1 MAKFQL
7 GATVLKYDSSQRG
20 IIKEIAPAR
29 RGRQIY
35 RVSWGSKETDELEE
49 DLVLDYD
56 VSDPFE
62 RCSNAIFG
70 TYSEYSKKN
79 TTFKI
84 KSSNNSTISSL
95 KASKTLFRAYQFKP
109 LLKFLNSPNRR
120 LLVADEVGLGKTI
133 EAGHIMLELKAR
145 RELHNVLIVCPKSLQ
160 EKWKA
165 ELQEKFGLSFRIY
178 DDSKDLLDDLQYR
191 NGQVRAIINYEKIR
205 FKKQDTKK
213 AEKTGEPDSL
223 ISYLTDSG
231 RKFSL
236 VVCDEAHRLR
246 NKKENQTYDGAE
258 VLMTLADSALFLT
271 ATPVMMSNEN
281 LYNLL
286 HLLDNTRYFN
296 YQIFNN
302 LMEQNRPFI
311 LAISALNANAP
322 LKQIENDLSTS
333 EIYTTYS
340 ADEREIY
347 SNYTT
352 VGDAFK
358 DDPIYLE
365 IITLLEG
372 EDNYKNR
379 ARLQYLLNTISV
391 MNNVFS
397 RTRKREVTMDMSQ
410 AERKPHLVKV
420 QLEEEEQ
427 EHFDDVIDEY
437 INENS
442 YIDSDGEFK
451 MDQGAA
457 LGLITKKKQVASSV
471 YAFLN
476 EEEDLIHGYDAYA
489 EYPDGKV
496 DRLVDII
503 REVFKHGVNKLIVF
517 AEFRRTLHYLQIRLK
532 QRGYNS
538 LIIHGQIDGRVE
550 IIEKFKNDPNI
561 HILLSSKV
569 GSEGLDMQFCNSMVN
584 YDLPWNPMDI
594 EQRIGRI
601 DRFGQQSEIVN
612 IYSMVV
618 AGSIQEDIYERLLSR
633 IGIFKGTIGDM
644 EAILDAPAPG
654 NARSSIR
661 KWIDQSERELYV
673 KKLTQEERVR
683 KMEEI
688 ARAIENERENIRHL
702 DEGLNNTL
710 TNDSYFRDEID
721 RILRKNAYV
730 TEIELRNYIE
740 SAISAEL
747 STCRLNDL
755 GGGVFEFVVPVSEPK
770 ALRNFLVKYQPLGE
784 EYDLLFSSFIR
795 SLDDRL
801 SFRLTFK
808 QELAYDDRSIIFV
821 NIYHPIICACQNY
834 FQSKDDRISTSFS
847 YALQSDDMMPSGG
860 HYFLAVYKLATS
872 RMVQGIKKTS
882 AELYPVLYDAHAQSI
897 VHDTELVDHLF
908 GLSQITGKEHNPDVE
923 FLKTEIIQDM
933 RYDFLDTIRDEIK
946 RRLDEIKRTSES
958 ERQRN
963 DIQTREYY
971 QSLIESRETSID
983 EWETR
988 LRYDRDWMTPK
999 EVRELEGAIRL
1010 GKANVE
1016 TYRKAMEDRL
1026 DIINADPG
1034 ITIEEEIL
1042 SLNFVCIL

>member
-7 GATVLKYDSSQRG
+7 GATVLKYDSTDRG
-20 IIKEIAPAR
+20 TIVEVAPAR

-35 RVSWGSKETDELEE
+35 RVNWGSKVTDELEE

-109 LLKFLNSPNRR
+109 LLKYLNSPSRR

-145 RELHNVLIVCPKSLQ
+145 RELQNVLIVCPKSLQ
-160 EKWKA
+160 EKWKM
-165 ELQEKFGLSFRIY
+165 ELQEKFGLTFRIY
-178 DDSKDLLDDLQYR
+178 EKPKELLEELQYH
-191 NGQVRAIINYEKIR
+191 NGQVKAIINYEKIR
-205 FKKQDTKK
+205 FKKNDTKK
-213 AEKTGEPDSL
+213 AEQTGEPDNL

-246 NKKENQTYDGAE
+246 NTGTLIYGGAE
-258 VLMTLADSALFLT
+258 ILMSLSDSALFLT
-271 ATPVMMSNEN
+271 ATPVMISNEN

-296 YQIFNN
+296 YQIFSN

-311 LAISALNANAP
+311 IAISALNANAP
-322 LKQIENDLSTS
+322 LSSIKAELSGA
-333 EIYTTYS
+333 EIYTSYS

-352 VGDAFK
+352 VADAFK
-358 DDPIYLE
+358 DDPIYKE
-365 IITLLEG
+365 IMELLDG

-379 ARLQYLLNTISV
+379 ARLQYLLNSISV
-391 MNNVFS
+391 MNSVFS

-420 QLEEEEQ
+420 QLAEEEQ
-427 EHFDDVIDEY
+427 EYFDEAIDEY
-437 INENS
+437 ITENS
-442 YIDSDGEFK
+442 YVDSEGEMK
-451 MDQGAA
+451 MDQSAV
-457 LGLITKKKQVASSV
+457 LGLITKKKQIASSV
-471 YAFLN
+471 FAFMN
-476 EEEDLIHGYDAYA
+476 TEEDLYSGYDAYA
-489 EYPDGKV
+489 NYSDGKV
-496 DRLVDII
+496 DRLVEII
-503 REVFKHGVNKLIVF
+503 KEVFKHGTQKIIIF
-517 AEFRRTLHYLQIRLK
+517 AEFRKTLHYLQIRLK
-532 QRGYNS
+532 ERGYNS
-538 LIIHGQIDGRVE
+538 LIIHGQIHNRAE
-550 IIEKFKNDPNI
+550 IIDEFKNNPNI

-601 DRFGQQSEIVN
+601 DRFGQLSEVVN

-618 AGSIQEDIYERLLSR
+618 AGSIQEDIYERLLTR

-644 EAILDAPAPG
+644 EAILDAPSPVDG
-654 NARSSIR
+654 KISIR
-661 KWIDQSERELYV
+661 KWMEESERELFV
-673 KKLTQEERVR
+673 KKLTPQERIR
-683 KMEEI
+683 KMEEV
-688 ARAIENERENIRHL
+688 AQAIENERENIRHL

-721 RILRKNAYV
+721 RILKKNAYV

-740 SAISAEL
+740 SVIAAEL
-747 STCRLNDL
+747 TTCRLDDL
-755 GGGVFEFVVPVSEPK
+755 GGGIFEFVVPVSEPR
-770 ALRNFLVKYQPLGE
+770 ALRNFLVRYQPTGE
-784 EYDLLFSSFIR
+784 EYDQLFNSFIR
-795 SLDDRL
+795 SLDDKL
-801 SFRLTFK
+801 TFRLTFK
-808 QELAYDDRSIIFV
+808 QELAYEDRHLIFV
-821 NIYHPIICACQNY
+821 NIYHPLICACQNY
-834 FQSKDDRISTSFS
+834 FQSKDDKISTSFS
-847 YALQSDDMMPSGG
+847 YALKADDMMLSGG
-860 HYFLAVYKLATS
+860 HYFLAVYKLVTS

-882 AELYPVLYDAHAQSI
+882 AELFPVLYDALTQNI
-897 VHDTELVDHLF
+897 VTDTDLVDHLF
-908 GLSQITGKEHNPDVE
+908 GLSQTAGREHNPDAE
-923 FLKTEIIQDM
+923 YINKEIIQDM
-933 RYDFLDTIRDEIK
+933 RYDFLDAIHGEIK
-946 RRLDEIKRTSES
+946 SRIDEIKRTAES

-963 DIQTREYY
+963 DLQTREYY
-971 QSLIESRETSID
+971 RSLIDSRETSIE
-983 EWETR
+983 EWESR
-988 LRYDRDWMTPK
+988 LRYSRDWMTPK

-1016 TYRKAMEDRL
+1016 AYRKAMEDRL
-1026 DIINADPG
+1026 SIINADPG

-1042 SLNFVCIL
+1042 SLNLVCIL

>member
-7 GATVLKYDSSQRG
+7 GASVLKRDSSIRG
-20 IIKEIAPAR
+20 VIIDVAPAR

-35 RVSWGSKETDELEE
+35 RVNWDGKITDELEE
-49 DLVLDYD
+49 DLVQDYN

-62 RCSNAIFG
+62 RCSNGIFG

-79 TTFKI
+79 TSFKI

-109 LLKFLNSPNRR
+109 LLKFLNSPSRR

-145 RELHNVLIVCPKSLQ
+145 RELQNVLIVCPWSLQ
-160 EKWKA
+160 EKWKG

-178 DDSKDLLDDLQYR
+178 EKSKELLEDLQYH
-191 NGQVRAIINYEKIR
+191 NGKVRAIINYEKIR
-205 FKKQDTKK
+205 FKKNDTKK
-213 AEKTGEPDSL
+213 AEQTGEPDNL

-246 NKKENQTYDGAE
+246 NTGTLIYGGAE
-258 VLMTLADSALFLT
+258 ILMSLSDSALFLT
-271 ATPVMMSNEN
+271 ATPVMISNEN

-296 YQIFNN
+296 YQIFSN
-302 LMEQNRPFI
+302 LVEQNRPFI
-311 LAISALNANAP
+311 TALSALNANAP
-322 LKQIENDLSTS
+322 LRSIKEALSTA
-333 EIYTTYS
+333 EVYTTFS

-347 SNYTT
+347 SSYTT
-352 VGDAFK
+352 VNDAFK
-358 DDPIYLE
+358 DDPIYQE
-365 IITLLEG
+365 IMGLLDG
-372 EDNYKNR
+372 ADSYKNR
-379 ARLQYLLNTISV
+379 ARLQYLLNSISV
-391 MNNVFS
+391 MNSVFS

-410 AERKPHLVKV
+410 AERKPHLVPV
-420 QLEEEEQ
+420 QLAAEEQ
-427 EHFDDVIDEY
+427 EYFDEAIDEY
-437 INENS
+437 VTENS
-442 YIDSDGEFK
+442 WVDSYGEVK
-451 MDQGAA
+451 MDQSAV
-457 LGLITKKKQVASSV
+457 LGLITKKKQIASSV
-471 YAFLN
+471 FAFLN
-476 EEEDLIHGYDAYA
+476 DEDDLYGGHDAFS
-489 EYPDGKV
+489 EYSDGKV
-496 DRLVDII
+496 DRLVEII
-503 REVFKHGVNKLIVF
+503 KEVFKNGINKIIVF
-517 AEFRRTLHYLQIRLK
+517 AEFRKTLHYLQLRLK
-532 QRGYNS
+532 KRGYNS
-538 LIIHGQIDGRVE
+538 LIIHGMIQNRAE
-550 IIEKFKNDPNI
+550 IIDEFKNNPNI

-601 DRFGQQSEIVN
+601 DRFGQQSEVVN

-618 AGSIQEDIYERLLSR
+618 AGSIQEDIYERLLTR

-644 EAILDAPAPG
+644 EAILDAPSPG
-654 NARSSIR
+654 NNRISIR
-661 KWIDQSERELYV
+661 KMMEESERELYIR
-673 KKLTQEERVR
+673 KLTPEERVR
-683 KMEEI
+683 KMEEV
-688 ARAIENERENIRHL
+688 AQAIENERENIRHL

-740 SAISAEL
+740 SVIAEEL
-747 STCRLNDL
+747 TTCCLEDL
-755 GGGVFEFVVPVSEPK
+755 GGGVFEFVVPISEPR
-770 ALRNFLVKYQPLGE
+770 ALRNFLVRYQPFGE
-784 EYDLLFSSFIR
+784 EYDQLFNSFIR
-795 SLDDRL
+795 SLDDHL

-808 QELAYDDRSIIFV
+808 QELAYDDHSLVFV
-821 NIYHPIICACQNY
+821 NIYHPLICACQHY
-834 FQSKDDRISTSFS
+834 FQTKDDRISTSFS
-847 YALQSDDMMPSGG
+847 YSLLADEIMPAGG
-860 HYFLAVYKLATS
+860 HYFLAVYKLMTS
-872 RMVQGIKKTS
+872 RMVQGIKKTN
-882 AELYPVLYDAHAQSI
+882 AELFPVLYDAHTMNI
-897 VHDTELVDHLF
+897 VTDTEIVDHLF
-908 GLSQITGKEHNPDVE
+908 GLSQVAGREHNPDVE
-923 FLKTEIIQDM
+923 YLKADVIQDM
-933 RYDFLDTIRDEIK
+933 RYDFLDAIHAEIQK
-946 RRLDEIKRTSES
+946 RIDEIKRTSES

-963 DIQTREYY
+963 DLQTREYY
-971 QSLIESRETSID
+971 RSLIESREQSID

-988 LRYDRDWMTPK
+988 LRYSAEWMTPK

-1016 TYRKAMEDRL
+1016 NYRKQMEARL

-1042 SLNFVCIL
+1042 SLNLVCVV

>member
-1 MAKFQL
+1 MANFQL
-7 GATVLKYDSSQRG
+7 GATVLKYDSSERG
-20 IIKEIAPAR
+20 TIVEVAPAR

-35 RVSWGSKETDELEE
+35 RVNWGSKVTDELEE

-79 TTFKI
+79 TSFKI

-109 LLKFLNSPNRR
+109 LLKFLNSPSRR

-145 RELHNVLIVCPKSLQ
+145 RELQNVLIVCPKSLQ
-160 EKWKA
+160 EKWKM
-165 ELQEKFGLSFRIY
+165 ELQEKFGLTFRIY
-178 DDSKDLLDDLQYR
+178 EKPKELLEELQYH

-205 FKKQDTKK
+205 FKKNDTKK
-213 AEKTGEPDSL
+213 AEQTGEPDNL

-246 NKKENQTYDGAE
+246 NTGTLIYGGAE
-258 VLMTLADSALFLT
+258 ILMSLSDSALFLT
-271 ATPVMMSNEN
+271 ATPVMISNEN

-296 YQIFNN
+296 YQIFSN
-302 LMEQNRPFI
+302 LVEQNRPFI
-311 LAISALNANAP
+311 AAISALNANAP
-322 LKQIENDLSTS
+322 LHSIKAELSDSEVRTS
-333 EIYTTYS
+333 FS

-347 SNYTT
+347 TNYTT

-358 DDPIYLE
+358 DDPIYQE
-365 IITLLEG
+365 IMELLDG

-379 ARLQYLLNTISV
+379 ARLQYLLNSISV
-391 MNNVFS
+391 MNSVFS

-410 AERKPHLVKV
+410 AERKPHLIKV
-420 QLEEEEQ
+420 QLAEEEQ
-427 EHFDDVIDEY
+427 EHFDEAIDEY

-442 YIDSDGEFK
+442 YVDSEGEVK
-451 MDQGAA
+451 MDQSAI
-457 LGLITKKKQVASSV
+457 LGLITKKKQIASSV
-471 YAFLN
+471 FAYLN
-476 EEEDLIHGYDAYA
+476 LEEDLIAGHDAYA
-489 EYPDGKV
+489 EYADGKI
-496 DRLVDII
+496 DRLVEII
-503 REVFKHGVNKLIVF
+503 REVFKNGTNKIIIF
-517 AEFRRTLHYLQIRLK
+517 AEFRRTLHYLQIRLQK
-532 QRGYNS
+532 RGYNS
-538 LIIHGQIDGRVE
+538 LIIHGQIHNRAE
-550 IIEKFKNDPNI
+550 IIDEFKNNPNI
-561 HILLSSKV
+561 LILLSSKV

-601 DRFGQQSEIVN
+601 DRFGQQSEVVN

-618 AGSIQEDIYERLLSR
+618 AGSIQEDIYERLLNR

-654 NARSSIR
+654 NERVSIR
-661 KWIDQSERELYV
+661 KWMEESERELYV
-673 KKLTQEERVR
+673 KKLTPAERIR
-683 KMEEI
+683 KMEEV
-688 ARAIENERENIRHL
+688 AQAIENERENIRHL

-740 SAISAEL
+740 SAIAAEL
-747 STCRLNDL
+747 TTCRLDDL
-755 GGGVFEFVVPVSEPK
+755 GGGIFEFVIPVSDPR
-770 ALRNFLVKYQPLGE
+770 ALRNFLVRNQPSGD
-784 EYDLLFSSFIR
+784 EYDQLFNSFIR
-795 SLDDRL
+795 SLDDKL
-801 SFRLTFK
+801 TFRLTFK
-808 QELAYDDRSIIFV
+808 QELAYDDRSLIFV
-821 NIYHPIICACQNY
+821 NIYHPLICACQNY
-834 FQSKDDRISTSFS
+834 FQAKDDKISTSFS
-847 YALQSDDMMPSGG
+847 YALRSDDVMPAGG
-860 HYFLAVYKLATS
+860 HYFLAVYKLSTS

-882 AELYPVLYDAHAQSI
+882 AELFPVLYDAHTQNI
-897 VHDTELVDHLF
+897 VTDVDLVDHLF
-908 GLSQITGKEHNPDVE
+908 GLSQISGREHNPDVE
-923 FLKTEIIQDM
+923 YLNKEIIQDM
-933 RYDFLDTIRDEIK
+933 RYDFLDAIHAEIK
-946 RRLDEIKRTSES
+946 RRVDEIKRTAES

-963 DIQTREYY
+963 DLQTREYY
-971 QSLIESRETSID
+971 QSLIDSRETSID
-983 EWETR
+983 EWESR
-988 LRYDRDWMTPK
+988 LQYERGWMTPK
-999 EVRELEGAIRL
+999 EIRELEGAIRL
-1010 GKANVE
+1010 GKANVDN
-1016 TYRKAMEDRL
+1016 YRKQMEARL

-1042 SLNFVCIL
+1042 SLNLVCIL